1 MTRSADLTTAM
12 MAAFLIL
19 LTFSIMTPAQVYT
32 PREGSPERKRMLD
45 VLRVPV
51 EKKLKQKVIFVVSHM
66 KIQGTW
72 AFVSGEP
79 QNSSGGRVNLKGTA
93 WEGSEDLFDNNFF
106 GLLRKRGGKWTVTTY
121 ALGCTDVC
129 YSHWWSK
136 YRAPKTIFPYTE

>member
-1 MTRSADLTTAM
+1 MRTTIAAILISIVGVSASAQTA
-12 MAAFLIL
+12 
-19 LTFSIMTPAQVYT
+19 YT
-32 PREGSPERKRMLD
+32 PREGSAERKQILD

-51 EKKLKQKVIFVVSHM
+51 EKKLKQKVIFVVSHL
-66 KIQGTW
+66 KVQGTW

-79 QNSSGGRVNLKGTA
+79 QNTAGGRVNLKGTA

-129 YSHWWSK
+129 YSHWWFK
-136 YRAPKTIFPYTE
+136 YKAPKTIFPYTE